1 MPACLE
7 AGSYALGLFFIF
19 LVSCSWAGASVLI
32 QYIYKD
38 LAFDSPFIITY
49 VCTSLFG
56 IYLPWVYASS
66 RLGCGHNPPLTDD
79 VASTPLPTTEPP
91 QDRRGAASDNMPL
104 KLTTDEQ
111 EVSRP
116 MCFRRT
122 LSLHVLSRSF
132 SAVAHDVLTLDA
144 VPSCGVRRGA

>member
-56 IYLPWVYASS
+56 IYLPWVYTSS

-79 VASTPLPTTEPP
+79 GVASTPLPTTEP
-91 QDRRGAASDNMPL
+91 RGAASDNMPL

-111 EVSRP
+111 EVSIP
-116 MCFRRT
+116 MFSGRT
-122 LSLHVLSRSF
+122 LSF
-132 SAVAHDVLTLDA
+132 
-144 VPSCGVRRGA
+144 RGLLQ